1 MKSSI
6 CEGLPKFTVDEDQ
19 AIKIMFWDQNRNDVI
34 VTPSLEFLYM
44 SIAYLLVNICK
55 CIEIREIVKVYTANW
70 SPDINSRLV
79 KISASIMKE
88 GI

>member
-6 CEGLPKFTVDEDQ
+6 CEGLPKFTVGEDQ

-34 VTPSLEFLYM
+34 VTPSLEFLNM